1 MGIRTAPIRIIT
13 DSGDPII
20 QTAPECRPD
29 SRRDRTLQGLF
40 LITAPETGVRGMAAI
55 PGRGIRFRGIPDR
68 QGAGDRRM
76 VFLMEI
82 MRRDNG
88 SITVRP
94 RMPRARRCRM
104 LFHRQGTA

>member
-40 LITAPETGVRGMAAI
+40 LITAPGTGVRGMV
-55 PGRGIRFRGIPDR
+55 PIRAREILFRGIPDR
-68 QGAGDRRM
+68 QEPGDRRM

-82 MRRDNG
+82 IRRDNG

-94 RMPRARRCRM
+94 RMLRARRCRM